1 MDILSQKFDLL
12 FKKRMF
18 INSNKEDI
26 RKLYSYNPKQ
36 AIGSGSFGK
45 VFKATCKLTG
55 VHRAIKQI
63 DKSLISN
70 VKQFEVET
78 NILKELDHPNV
89 IKMYETFEDADYVYL
104 VMELCEGGE
113 LFYLVE
119 SKGNLYIMSFLF

>member
-1 MDILSQKFDLL
+1 
-12 FKKRMF
+12 MF

-26 RKLYSYNPKQ
+26 RKVYSYNPKQ

-45 VFKATCKLTG
+45 VFKATCKSTG
-55 VHRAIKQI
+55 VLRAIKQI

-89 IKMYETFEDADYVYL
+89 IKMYETFEDGDYVYL

-119 SKGNLYIMSFLF
+119 SKGTSILFLLNLIGYFTESLTKFIFK